1 LTIVDV
7 LVLLIALSS
16 AALLS
21 QVQPAFEV
29 ASVKA
34 NKSGTTQANIAMPPN
49 GVNFV
54 NLPLRGIIQLAYG
67 INQPSKL
74 AGVPDWAVTERYDI
88 SARAAGPIT
97 QEERRLML
105 QSLLADR
112 LKLVARLEQRE
123 VSVLAL
129 MLARNDRKLGKNL
142 VESKGCIAPG
152 SAAAKEAPPA
162 GAETRICGPRT
173 GGFGRVILVGT
184 PIPQFTSLLA
194 LALGSTVV
202 DKTGLTGSYDIDL
215 TYTPERPLPEGVN
228 LPGPPPDPN
237 GPSIYTALRE
247 QLGLKLESQ
256 KVQEEVL
263 VIDHVEREPSEN

>member
-1 LTIVDV
+1 MRSHLAF
-7 LVLLIALSS
+7 LLALSS
-16 AALLS
+16 AAVLA
-21 QVQPAFEV
+21 QTPPTFEV
-29 ASVKA
+29 ASVKP
-34 NKSGTTQANIAMPPN
+34 NKSGTTQANIGMLPN

-88 SARAAGPIT
+88 AARAAGPIT

-105 QSLLADR
+105 QALLADR
-112 LKLVARLEQRE
+112 LKLVARLEKRE

-129 MLARNDRKLGKNL
+129 VLARNDGKPGKNL
-142 VESKGCIAPG
+142 AESKGCVAPG

-162 GAETRICGPRT
+162 GAPVTICGPKN
-173 GGFGRVILVGT
+173 GGPGRLLLVGT
-184 PIPQFTSLLA
+184 TIQQFTSLLA
-194 LALGSTVV
+194 LMLGSTVV
-202 DKTGLTGSYDIDL
+202 DKTGLTGRYDIDL
-215 TYTPERPLPEGVN
+215 TFTPERQLPEGVN

-237 GPSIYTALRE
+237 GPSIYTAVRE
-247 QLGLKLESQ
+247 QLGLKLDSQ

-263 VIDHVEREPSEN
+263 VIDHVERQPSEN